1 MKSRI
6 LSLAAIAGMLLAT
19 GCSGG
24 GAGVTGVSNAPVAPP
39 TGGTPAKGTSSI
51 TASFDIP
58 FTSAQAAALSAGRN
72 AKYLS
77 PGTSGIT
84 VLLGDGSVAIGSAGL
99 TGTAQ
104 LTGSV
109 SYTGVN
115 NQTATV
121 TFLSASNSTPPV
133 QGQTLT
139 ITRVQP
145 NAAGNPV
152 VVGDVT
158 GTFLITAPPQA
169 NGTILTGQFTNSTPS
184 VLGPGG
190 VAATAG
196 APWTFTAGDLVTFTP
211 TGASATGQQPIIGN
225 LTTAAPLTPTP
236 VKNASVPST
245 IFGATAN
252 STYSYSFAPSTQL
265 GYFTF
270 SLSINALT
278 AGKNYVVGVVTSD
291 VGNPVGSKNF
301 ALSEAQDVVATP
313 AAGGQSIAAFTLA
326 PIVNGVYVPAP
337 ALVFPLTNGS
347 LAAAQPLALNAGF
360 GGTYETTVFATDEAG
375 FVIPSTSGAV
385 ADNGPAAAA
394 SPFITVKSTTAA
406 QATFKFYSVPQNA
419 TGALTTPPT
428 AATGGV
434 IALTQA
440 GLGTKFVIGTVGAG
454 VDSTSQFGTYF
465 TGVVAGTPPSILG
478 ASTNTAGNPVNILCG
493 VATSGVGL
501 TATITSIVPTALAVA
516 ASGGGAGNGVPGTV
530 GPAVG
535 YTFTPG
541 TNYPANSIPVALPSI
556 DCTPGI
562 GAVIN

>member
-6 LSLAAIAGMLLAT
+6 LSLAAIAGMLVAT

-24 GAGVTGVSNAPVAPP
+24 GAGVTGVKAPVAPP

-236 VKNASVPST
+236 VKNASIPST

-385 ADNGPAAAA
+385 ADNGPAAVN
-394 SPFITVKSTTAA
+394 SPFIVVKPTTAA
-406 QATFKFYSVPQNA
+406 QATFKFYSAPAGA

-428 AATGGV
+428 AGTGVAIVGS
-434 IALTQA
+434 IAI
-440 GLGTKFVIGTVGAG
+440 GKVVIGTVGGAT
-454 VDSTSQFGTYF
+454 DYASQFGTYF

>member
-6 LSLAAIAGMLLAT
+6 LSLAAIAGMLVAT

-24 GAGVTGVSNAPVAPP
+24 GAGVTGVKAPVAPP

-236 VKNASVPST
+236 VKNASIPST

-385 ADNGPAAAA
+385 ADNGPAAIN
-394 SPFITVKSTTAA
+394 SPFIVVKPTTAA
-406 QATFKFYSVPQNA
+406 QATFKVYTVPGGA

-428 AATGGV
+428 AGTGVAIVGS
-434 IALTQA
+434 IAI
-440 GLGTKFVIGTVGAG
+440 GKVVIGTFGAAT
-454 VDSTSQFGTYF
+454 DYASQFGTYF